1 MYSITKNAKSENRRN
16 VMFSNKY
23 ECPMG
28 SEANCNGSG
37 FIMENG
43 CLCNDCAAKCS
54 KYKRAH
60 SSSTER
66 MTVIPKRERPKAYFA
81 K

>member
-1 MYSITKNAKSENRRN
+1 
-16 VMFSNKY
+16 MFSNKY

-60 SSSTER
+60 SSSTDPTDSTER
-66 MTVIPKRERPKAYFA
+66 KTVIPRRERPKAYFA